1 MSRFFVILFSI
12 IIVET
17 LSHQSQN
24 INDDEK
30 YDTKFIFDFFKKK
43 PSNHPLNN
51 TNAFICKNSHDSILL
66 KEKDLNPQRHPGFEN
81 GMHTINM
88 LSQKEIDLSDQCFSR
103 PQCNSNAP
111 FRTADGSCNNLQFP
125 TWGKSD
131 VAVTRIIQADY
142 SDGINQPRK
151 TVSGEELP
159 NSRIIR
165 TTIFPDKDQPSPD
178 HTVYVTQY
186 GQVIAHDTEL
196 AVEKKTST
204 GKEPQCCNP
213 DGSFPEDLPA
223 ECISVFVP
231 ENDSEMNKRCIPITR
246 VKDTLDIGCNIKPV
260 RQIIG
265 VTSFLDLSLLYG
277 SNDETAQSLRTF
289 NGGKLKFQ
297 LGPNDKIF
305 LSNVENPMKSCNGQV
320 EKPICYTA
328 GDTRVN
334 QQPGIAV
341 STITLLR
348 LHNFLCEELNTINP
362 QWDDERLYQESRKM
376 LIGMYQHVTY
386 NEFVPIILGSDFAK
400 LNELLPLKKGYDNRY
415 DQSLNPTTF
424 SSFTATAYRAF
435 HSYIQRTINLMNEFR
450 KTTSSLQLSD
460 VFFKSD
466 LVQEND
472 NFDSITRGM
481 ITQHAQGQDQFF
493 TSQISNLLFK
503 KTNPLGGL
511 DLISIDISRGRDYGE
526 PSYNQFRLLCG
537 LPLAKTFDDLLDQID
552 QENVSILASLYKDVN
567 DIDFYVAGMVERL
580 KPGAILG
587 HTFQCV
593 VGEMFYRW
601 KFGDRYYYEFKNST
615 GAFTLNQL
623 DQIRKTT
630 FAQILCLTSDI
641 QMIQSNPF
649 FNLRE
654 GYQAVPC
661 NCLKNINFSAWK
673 E

>member
-415 DQSLNPTTF
+415 DQFLNPTTF
-424 SSFTATAYRAF
+424 SSFTATAFRAP
-435 HSYIQRTINLMNEFR
+435 HSYIQGTINLMNEFR

-654 GYQAVPC
+654 GNQLVTC
-661 NCLKNINFSAWK
+661 NCLRKINFSAWK